1 MPAQYHFLSEYRFRG
16 DPERLWEPLVDVEQW
31 PAWWSWLKRIEVL
44 RPATGPDGLGSSIR
58 STVRAPAGYGLVY
71 TIEVEFVDRP
81 RRIDITSTGDLIG
94 VGRFQLGSGPEAVAT
109 LAFTW
114 LVSTPKRWMSAA
126 APVARPMF
134 VWNHDRMM
142 RAFGEGLAERSGLEL
157 LEVRNSSLRPGDPG
171 FQVMPPAP
179 A

>member
-1 MPAQYHFLSEYRFRG
+1 MAAEYHFLSEFRFRG
-16 DPERLWEPLVDVEQW
+16 DRDRLWDPLVDVERW

-71 TIEVEFVDRP
+71 ITEVVHVDRP
-81 RRIDITSTGDLIG
+81 RRIDLTSSGDLIG
-94 VGRFQLGSGPEAVAT
+94 VGRFLLAGEAGDVAS
-109 LAFTW
+109 LSFAW

-134 VWNHDRMM
+134 TWNHDRMM
-142 RAFGEGLAERSGLEL
+142 KTFGEGLARQAGLEL
-157 LEVRNSSLRPGDPG
+157 LEARNSSLRPGDPG
-171 FQVMPPAP
+171 FLVMPADPG
-179 A
+179 